1 VTLENVSPRPPK
13 WSSVEYLRILGV
25 PAGLLKPGT
34 FDRFAEAFRPSELD
48 GPPPGCVRFNT
59 PEELERNQDE
69 QGYPEHRAAADE
81 FVADAPVNGV
91 FEVVVDVTAV

>member
-13 WSSVEYLRILGV
+13 WSSVEYLRI
-25 PAGLLKPGT
+25 LKPGT

-81 FVADAPVNGV
+81 FVADVPVNGV